1 MAESETLPGGEAPG
15 GATPSGN
22 TMGEP
27 AESSGPRPDARVLI
41 NTHYIKDLSFE
52 NPNAPAI
59 FTKREGHDIK
69 VSIDVRAANLQ
80 QRLYEVTLAIK
91 ATASIEEQTAF
102 IIELDFAGLV
112 SVGELVPESDI
123 ESLLSVEVPRYLFP
137 FARNV
142 VADVSRDGGY
152 PPLLIN
158 PVDFNALRAQQQA
171 ADQQAATA

>member
-1 MAESETLPGGEAPG
+1 MVDTDTPAGGETPG
-15 GATPSGN
+15 GAAPS
-22 TMGEP
+22 GEP
-27 AESSGPRPDARVLI
+27 ADGGGPRPDNRVLI

-69 VSIDVRAANLQ
+69 VSIDVRAGKLQ
-80 QRLYEVTLAIK
+80 PRLYEVTLAIK

-112 SVGELVPESDI
+112 SVGELVPDNDI
-123 ESLLSVEVPRYLFP
+123 ETLLSVEVPRYLFP

-171 ADQQAATA
+171 AEQQAAATA

>member
-1 MAESETLPGGEAPG
+1 MADSDNPLGGAKPGGETTG
-15 GATPSGN
+15 ETTGEATESG
-22 TMGEP
+22 
-27 AESSGPRPDARVLI
+27 GPRPDARVLI

-52 NPNAPAI
+52 NPTAPAI

-91 ATASIEEQTAF
+91 ATATIEDQTAF

-112 SVGELVPESDI
+112 SVGELVPEGDI

-158 PVDFNALRAQQQA
+158 PVDFNALRAQQQG